1 MAEPTSPRSR
11 RSEFGRE
18 METRDPEALKKFYEM
33 AAAGDEA
40 KGIKAD
46 PTIKPEDPDKAI
58 RESARVIESAPKE
71 KKAPESSG
79 AGGFSGGF
87 DETVATPAAG
97 EAIVTSQN
105 RNLVPKTP
113 LGKEAHRR
121 IYGVHEALRLHG
133 DNANEDHVEE
143 HGKIWDQMPADSQA
157 LWQRGPG
164 AKSTSAAIKNIS
176 SIQKLTKSGTDTR
189 RERNRNKVV
198 AAALGTGDLEGGSGA
213 ITRQV
218 NNADR
223 QALVEK
229 FKTSGVVLNEEGSPE
244 RDWKKGWLAHLTS
257 DSSIRKQSSQA
268 SLGTALHDDPQHH
281 AALGSHI
288 EELASRASGD
298 SSGANL
304 QGSQFNGLAEKH
316 ANAAREALTAS
327 ARAHS
332 IGLKDMAVTKFNEA
346 AHHAGD
352 LAEAVNAGNSAASDK
367 DFGTQEDLKR
377 DYKVSVNPKS
387 AFGR

>member
-1 MAEPTSPRSR
+1 MAEEARRSR
-11 RSEFGRE
+11 RGEFGRQ

-33 AAAGDEA
+33 ADV
-40 KGIKAD
+40 
-46 PTIKPEDPDKAI
+46 PPENPDREL
-58 RESARVIESAPKE
+58 RESARVIESAPRE
-71 KKAPESSG
+71 KKAAESSG
-79 AGGFSGGF
+79 SGGFSGGF
-87 DETVATPAAG
+87 DETSSVPEAG
-97 EAIVTSQN
+97 EAIVASSQD
-105 RNLVPKTP
+105 RHLRPKLP
-113 LGKEAHRR
+113 LGRDAHRR

-133 DNANEDHVEE
+133 DNATEDHVEE

-164 AKSTSAAIKNIS
+164 AKSTAAGIKNAPR
-176 SIQKLTKSGTDTR
+176 LTKSGIDTR

-229 FKTSGVVLNEEGSPE
+229 FKTSGVVLNDEGSPE

-257 DSSIRKQSSQA
+257 DSSIRKQSGQA

-304 QGSQFNGLAEKH
+304 QGTQFNGLAEKH
-316 ANAAREALTAS
+316 ANAAREALTTS

-332 IGLKDMAVTKFNEA
+332 VGLKDMAVSKFNEA
-346 AHHAGD
+346 INHAGD
-352 LAEAVNAGNSAASDK
+352 LAEAVNAGNSAATDK
-367 DFGTQEDLKR
+367 DFDAQETIKAN
-377 DYKVSVNPKS
+377 YKTSVNPKS